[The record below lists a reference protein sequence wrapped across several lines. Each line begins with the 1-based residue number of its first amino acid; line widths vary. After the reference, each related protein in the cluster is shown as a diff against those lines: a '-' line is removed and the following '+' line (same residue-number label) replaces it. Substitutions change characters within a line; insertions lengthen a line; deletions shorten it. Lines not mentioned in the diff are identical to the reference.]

1 MRFLRFALLLSF
13 FSQNIKKQ
21 NFLRLINI
29 AIFFT
34 IFAIS
39 SAIISFIIETK
50 ISDKEKELT
59 YLQIEALENGK
70 EIESIE
76 IFLSSYEFSID
87 NEESTKVFQEF
98 FSTTKVGK
106 VTISQNDFF
115 TPYIYYS
122 LKELKDLFADEEF
135 DMTNEDDPM
144 YEWIF
149 EAIKN
154 KWEDEDVKKF
164 KKALNDFS
172 KSYKRIEILDVDN
185 FEFKK
190 VPSNDKIIKEII
202 NYSKNNLNSK
212 NDEISDNHY
221 DVITFEI
228 ASTIFFR
235 QLMKYLKALNSTVRN
250 DINEINNDIISL
262 SKNEK
267 NIILMTFIFQLII
280 FIIIQFFEIS
290 SLTSNL
296 RKKIK

>member
-1 MRFLRFALLLSF
+1 MRFLRFTLLFSFLSE
-13 FSQNIKKQ
+13 NIKKQ

-39 SAIISFIIETK
+39 SSIISFIIETK
-50 ISDKEKELT
+50 ISDREKELT

-76 IFLSSYEFSID
+76 IFLSTYEFSID
-87 NEESTKVFQEF
+87 IEESTKSFQEF
-98 FSTTKVGK
+98 FTTTKLGK

-122 LKELKDLFADEEF
+122 LKELKEFYDEEF
-135 DMTNEDDPM
+135 DMTNKDDPM
-144 YEWIF
+144 YEWIL
-149 EAIKN
+149 ESIKN
-154 KWEDEDVKKF
+154 NWEDEDVKKF
-164 KKALNDFS
+164 KNALNDFS
-172 KSYKRIEILDVDN
+172 KSYKKLETLDVDN

-190 VPSNDKIIKEII
+190 IPSNDKIIKEILD
-202 NYSKNNLNSK
+202 YEKNNLNSK
-212 NDEISDNHY
+212 NGEISNTHF

-235 QLMKYLKALNSTVRN
+235 QMMKYFKGLNSKVRN
-250 DINEINNDIISL
+250 NISEITNEIISL

-267 NIILMTFIFQLII
+267 NIILTTFIFQLII
-280 FIIIQFFEIS
+280 FLIIQFFEIN
-290 SLTSNL
+290 SLTSNF
-296 RKKIK
+296 RKKTK

>member
-1 MRFLRFALLLSF
+1 MRFLRFTLLFSF
-13 FSQNIKKQ
+13 FSKNIKKQ
-21 NFLRLINI
+21 NFLKLINI

-34 IFAIS
+34 IFAVS

-59 YLQIEALENGK
+59 YLQIDALENGK

-76 IFLSSYEFSID
+76 IFLSTYEFSID

-122 LKELKDLFADEEF
+122 LKDLKELFDEEF
-135 DMTNEDDPM
+135 DMTNKDDPI
-144 YEWIF
+144 YEWIL
-149 EAIKN
+149 ETIKN
-154 KWEDEDVKKF
+154 IWEDEDVKKF
-164 KKALNDFS
+164 ENALNDFS
-172 KSYKRIEILDVDN
+172 KSYKKIETFNVDN
-185 FEFKK
+185 FKFKK

-202 NYSKNNLNSK
+202 NNSKNNLTSK
-212 NDEISDNHY
+212 NGEIYDTHY

-235 QLMKYLKALNSTVRN
+235 QMMKYMKGINSVVRN
-250 DINEINNDIISL
+250 DINEINNEIISL

-267 NIILMTFIFQLII
+267 NIILTTFIFQLII

-290 SLTSNL
+290 SLTTNL

>member
-1 MRFLRFALLLSF
+1 MKLLRFTLLISF

-34 IFAIS
+34 IFAVS

-76 IFLSSYEFSID
+76 IFLSTYEFSID

-122 LKELKDLFADEEF
+122 LKELKDFSDEEF
-135 DMTNEDDPM
+135 DMTNKDDPM

-149 EAIKN
+149 ESMKN
-154 KWEDEDVKKF
+154 IWEDKTVKKF
-164 KKALNDFS
+164 ENALNDFS
-172 KSYKRIEILDVDN
+172 KSYKKLETLDIDN

-190 VPSNDKIIKEII
+190 IPSDDEIIKEII

-212 NDEISDNHY
+212 NGEISDTHF
-221 DVITFEI
+221 DVITFEMT
-228 ASTIFFR
+228 ATIFFR
-235 QLMKYLKALNSTVRN
+235 QMMKYMKGVNSAVRD
-250 DINEINNDIISL
+250 DINEINNEIISL

-267 NIILMTFIFQLII
+267 NIILITFIFQLII
-280 FIIIQFFEIS
+280 FIIIQFFEIN
-290 SLTSNL
+290 SLTSNF